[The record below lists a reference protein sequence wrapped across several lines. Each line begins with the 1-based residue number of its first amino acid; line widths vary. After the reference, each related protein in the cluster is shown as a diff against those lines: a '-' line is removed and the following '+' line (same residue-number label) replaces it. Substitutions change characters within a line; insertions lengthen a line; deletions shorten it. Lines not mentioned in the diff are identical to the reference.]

1 MSGIFGGVSEM
12 FRAKGEGTVPFENQT
27 KRILG
32 FLDAMEEEKRTPA
45 DLLFM
50 ATYMASITTAG
61 VSRPDIFAYTG
72 RRGEYVPS
80 KYIAKV
86 DYFVKRWNYSYAEG
100 LKIVAKKIKNEVL
113 QSVFNRYANSI
124 ESGVPDEEFL
134 ERELATIRSVYRN
147 TVEQGIEMVK
157 KWGDAYVA
165 MLFSGVLVALIIMLS
180 VAIFSPGG
188 MESTLTLSYLIIV
201 FISLFG
207 LITMYRSVP
216 EDRRTHGLPDRCSRE
231 QATIRR
237 MERPLLIVT
246 ILGCALLWF
255 LGVPGGFIYLLSG
268 ILLAPLGILGY
279 QDDARIIGRDKD
291 FPTFIRT
298 LGSVMGGKGVP
309 MVQGFLEVDR
319 ASLPKIRDLV
329 DSIYSKLNLG
339 LDENQSWNRFIGES
353 GSNNIYKYT
362 NIFRDSIT
370 LGSPP
375 DKVGLIVGTSSL
387 EQVLLRD
394 KRHMVSMGFVSL
406 LIPMHAAMVGILLFL
421 FQIMANIS
429 ESMKTMMDSLGESQA
444 AISGGTSAMPAGLNV
459 NFFMNF
465 PIGQMTAYVM
475 IVIFLITISNIIAG
489 RIVYGGDRYIFYLF
503 ASVLFIISGA
513 LSIIAPVIVTALLP
527 ISLPTALP
535 GV

>member
-1 MSGIFGGVSEM
+1 MPGLFGGLGEAL
-12 FRAKGEGTVPFENQT
+12 RAKSQGKVPFDAGL
-27 KRILG
+27 KRIRG
-32 FLDAMEEEKRTPA
+32 FIEGIEEEKKMA
-45 DLLFM
+45 SDLLFM

-61 VSRPDIFAYTG
+61 VSRPDIFSYTG
-72 RRGEYVPS
+72 KRYEYVPS
-80 KYIAKV
+80 KYVGKA
-86 DYFVKRWNYSYAEG
+86 DYFVKRWNYSYSEAM
-100 LKIVAKKIKNEVL
+100 KIVAKNMRNEVL
-113 QSVFNRYANSI
+113 KSVFNRYANSI

-134 ERELATIRSVYRN
+134 ERELATIRTVYRN

-180 VAIFSPGG
+180 VAIFAPGG
-188 MESTLTLSYLIIV
+188 IDATLNLSYFVVIV
-201 FISLFG
+201 ISVFG
-207 LITMYRSVP
+207 LVTMFRSMP
-216 EDRRTHGLPDRCSRE
+216 EDRRTHGLKDHCSRE

-237 MERPLLIVT
+237 MERPLLLVT
-246 ILGCALLWF
+246 VAGCIMLWVM
-255 LGVPGGFIYLLSG
+255 GKDAGFIYLLAG
-268 ILLAPLGILGY
+268 ILLAPLGIIGFI
-279 QDDARIIGRDKD
+279 DDSHIIGRDTD

-309 MVQGFLEVDR
+309 MVQGIVEVDR

-329 DSIYSKLNLG
+329 DAIYSKLNLG

-362 NIFRDSIT
+362 NIFRDSVT
-370 LGSPP
+370 LGGSP
-375 DKVGLIVGTSSL
+375 DKVGLIVGTSCL

-421 FQIMANIS
+421 FNIMANIS
-429 ESMKTMMDSLGESQA
+429 TAIETMMSGLGESQA
-444 AISGGTSAMPAGLNV
+444 AIQGGTSTMPAGLNV
-459 NFFMNF
+459 SFLMHF
-465 PIGQMTAYVM
+465 PIDKMTVYVM
-475 IVIFLITISNIIAG
+475 IIILLITISNIIAG

-503 ASVLFIISGA
+503 ATILFTISGVLA
-513 LSIIAPVIVTALLP
+513 IVAPILVRIFFNIPV
-527 ISLPTALP
+527 PTFT

>member
-1 MSGIFGGVSEM
+1 MSSLFGGFSEM
-12 FRAKGEGTVPFENQT
+12 FRARGEWKLPLENQL
-27 KRILG
+27 KRIVG
-32 FLDAMEEEKRTPA
+32 FLDTLEEEKRTPA

-61 VSRPDIFAYTG
+61 VSRPDIFSYTG
-72 RRGEYVPS
+72 KRHEYVPS

-86 DYFVKRWNYSYAEG
+86 DYFVKRWNYSYSES
-100 LKIVAKKIKNEVL
+100 LKIVAKKINNEVL

-180 VAIFSPGG
+180 VAIFAPGG
-188 MESTLTLSYLIIV
+188 IGSTLNLSYLVVI
-201 FISLFG
+201 FISAFG
-207 LITMYRSVP
+207 LITMYRSMP
-216 EDRRTHGLPDRCSRE
+216 EDKRTHGLPDRCSRE
-231 QATIRR
+231 QGTIRR

-246 ILGCALLWF
+246 GLGCALLWF
-255 LGVPGGFIYLLSG
+255 LGVQAGFIYLLAG
-268 ILLAPLGILGY
+268 ILLAPLGIFGY
-279 QDDARIIGRDKD
+279 IDDSRIIGRDSD

-339 LDENQSWNRFIGES
+339 LDENQSWNRFVGES

-362 NIFRDSIT
+362 NIFRDSVT
-370 LGSPP
+370 LGGSP

-394 KRHMVSMGFVSL
+394 KRHQVSMGFVSL

-421 FQIMANIS
+421 FEIMANIS
-429 ESMKTMMDSLGESQA
+429 EAMKTMMSSLGESQA
-444 AISGGTSAMPAGLNV
+444 AISGGSSALPSGLNV

-465 PIGQMTAYVM
+465 PVDKMATYVM
-475 IVIFLITISNIIAG
+475 IVILLITISNTIAG

-503 ASVLFIISGA
+503 ASILFIISGA
-513 LSIIAPVIVTALLP
+513 LSIVAPAIVTALLP
-527 ISLPTALP
+527 ITMPPMSGA
-535 GV
+535 

>member
-1 MSGIFGGVSEM
+1 MTGFFGGFSEM
-12 FRAKGEGTVPFENQT
+12 IRAKREGKLPLANQV
-27 KRILG
+27 KRIGG
-32 FLDAMEEEKRTPA
+32 FLDALEEEKRTPA

-61 VSRPDIFAYTG
+61 VSRPDIFSYTG
-72 RRGEYVPS
+72 KRHEYVPS
-80 KYIAKV
+80 KYIARV
-86 DYFVKRWNYSYAEG
+86 DYFVKRWNYSYAES
-100 LKIVAKKIKNEVL
+100 LKIVAKKIHNEML

-124 ESGVPDEEFL
+124 ESGVPDEEFID
-134 ERELATIRSVYRN
+134 RELATIRSVYRN

-188 MESTLTLSYLIIV
+188 IESTLNLSYLVVIV
-201 FISLFG
+201 ISAFG

-231 QATIRR
+231 QGTIRR

-246 ILGCALLWF
+246 GLGCALLWF
-255 LGVPGGFIYLLSG
+255 LGMPTGFLYLLAG
-268 ILLAPLGILGY
+268 ILIVPLGILGY
-279 QDDARIIGRDKD
+279 IDDAHIIGRDTD

-298 LGSVMGGKGVP
+298 LGSVMGGKNVP

-394 KRHMVSMGFVSL
+394 KRHMVAMGFVSL

-421 FQIMANIS
+421 FQIMVNIS
-429 ESMKTMMDSLGESQA
+429 NSMKTMMSSLGEAQT
-444 AISGGTSAMPAGLNV
+444 AISGGSSAMPVGLNV

-465 PIGQMTAYVM
+465 PVDQMTTYVM

-503 ASVLFIISGA
+503 AAILFIISGA
-513 LSIIAPVIVTALLP
+513 LSIIAPAIVTTLLP
-527 ISLPTALP
+527 ISMPGALP

>member
-1 MSGIFGGVSEM
+1 MADAFGGYADAMKAETRKKS
-12 FRAKGEGTVPFENQT
+12 PFEDQL
-27 KRILG
+27 KGIRGFISRI
-32 FLDAMEEEKRTPA
+32 DEEKRMTA

-61 VSRPDIFAYTG
+61 VSRPDIFSFTG
-72 RRGEYVPS
+72 KRYEYVPS
-80 KYIAKV
+80 KYIGKA
-86 DYFVKRWNYSYAEG
+86 DRLVKRWNYSYSEA
-100 LKIVAKKIKNEVL
+100 LKIVARNLKNEVL
-113 QSVFNRYANSI
+113 RSVFNRYANSI

-180 VAIFSPGG
+180 VAIFAPAGIDA
-188 MESTLTLSYLIIV
+188 TLNLSYLVVII
-201 FISLFG
+201 IAMFG
-207 LITMYRSVP
+207 IITMFRAVP
-216 EDRRTHGLPDRCSRE
+216 EDRRTHGLKDRCSRE
-231 QATIRR
+231 QATIRK
-237 MERPLLIVT
+237 MERPLLFVT
-246 ILGCALLWF
+246 VLGCLMLWF
-255 LGVPGGFIYLLSG
+255 FGVNAGFILLLVG
-268 ILLAPLGILGY
+268 VLLAPLGILGFI
-279 QDDARIIGRDKD
+279 DDNNIIGRDTD

-309 MVQGFLEVDR
+309 MVQGFTEVDR

-339 LDENQSWNRFIGES
+339 LDDDQSWNRFIGES

-362 NIFRDSIT
+362 NIFRDSVT
-370 LGSPP
+370 LGGSP

-406 LIPMHAAMVGILLFL
+406 VIPMHAAMVGILLFL
-421 FQIMANIS
+421 FHIMLNIS
-429 ESMKTMMDSLGESQA
+429 KSIQAVMAGFGEAQA
-444 AISGGTSAMPAGLNV
+444 AISSQSMGGMSSG
-459 NFFMNF
+459 MNILVSF
-465 PIGQMTAYVM
+465 PEDKMTAYVT
-475 IVIFLITISNIIAG
+475 IIIFLITIANIIAA
-489 RIVYGGDRYIFYLF
+489 RIVYGGDRYVYYLF
-503 ASVLFIISGA
+503 ATVFFAISGILVI
-513 LSIIAPVIVTALLP
+513 LSPIIVGFFFTIPVP
-527 ISLPTALP
+527 M

>member
-1 MSGIFGGVSEM
+1 MSGLFGGFSEM
-12 FRAKGEGTVPFENQT
+12 LRAKGEGKLPVGDQL
-27 KRILG
+27 KRIGG
-32 FLDAMEEEKRTPA
+32 FIEHLDEEKRIPA

-61 VSRPDIFAYTG
+61 VSRPDIFTYTG
-72 RRGEYVPS
+72 KRYEYVPT

-86 DYFVKRWNYSYAEG
+86 DYFVKRWNYSYSEA
-100 LKIVAKKIKNEVL
+100 LKIVAKNIRNDML

-180 VAIFSPGG
+180 VAIFAPGG
-188 MESTLTLSYLIIV
+188 IDATLNMSYLVVIIISV
-201 FISLFG
+201 FGIV
-207 LITMYRSVP
+207 TMFRAVP
-216 EDRRTHGLPDRCSRE
+216 EDRRTHGLKDRCSRE

-246 ILGCALLWF
+246 AAGCIMLWV
-255 LGVPGGFIYLLSG
+255 LGVSAGFIYLMAG
-268 ILLAPLGILGY
+268 ILLAPLGIIGFI
-279 QDDARIIGRDKD
+279 DDSHIIGRDTD

-298 LGSVMGGKGVP
+298 LGSVMGGKGIP

-329 DSIYSKLNLG
+329 DSIYSRLNLG

-362 NIFRDSIT
+362 NIFRDSVT
-370 LGSPP
+370 LGGSP
-375 DKVGLIVGTSSL
+375 DKVGQIVGTSCL

-421 FQIMANIS
+421 FQIMVNIS
-429 ESMKTMMDSLGESQA
+429 TAIDTMMSGLGESQA
-444 AISGGTSAMPAGLNV
+444 AISGSSSSLPAGLNV
-459 NFFMNF
+459 AFLMHF
-465 PIGQMTAYVM
+465 PVDKMTIYVM
-475 IVIFLITISNIIAG
+475 IIILLITISNIIAG

-503 ASVLFIISGA
+503 ATILFSISGA
-513 LSIIAPVIVTALLP
+513 LAIVAPIIVSIFFNI
-527 ISLPTALP
+527 PTFP

>member
-1 MSGIFGGVSEM
+1 MSGLFGGFAEAIRTRSQGKVDFEEGL
-12 FRAKGEGTVPFENQT
+12 KGI
-27 KRILG
+27 RG
-32 FLDAMEEEKRTPA
+32 FIDRVDEEKRMAA

-61 VSRPDIFAYTG
+61 VSRPDIFSFTG
-72 RRGEYVPS
+72 KRFEYVPS
-80 KYIAKV
+80 KYIGKA
-86 DYFVKRWNYSYAEG
+86 DYFVKRWNYSYSEA
-100 LKIVAKKIKNEVL
+100 LKIVAKNLRNDVL
-113 QSVFNRYANSI
+113 KSVFNRYANSI

-180 VAIFSPGG
+180 VAIFAPGG
-188 MESTLTLSYLIIV
+188 IDSTLNLSYFAVIT
-201 FISLFG
+201 ISVFG
-207 LITMYRSVP
+207 LITMFRAVP
-216 EDRRTHGLPDRCSRE
+216 EDRRTHGLKDRYSRE
-231 QATIRR
+231 QGTIRR
-237 MERPLLIVT
+237 MERPLLLVT
-246 ILGCALLWF
+246 GAGCALLWF
-255 LGVPGGFIYLLSG
+255 LGVPAGFIYLLAG
-268 ILLAPLGILGY
+268 VLLAPLGIIGFI
-279 QDDARIIGRDKD
+279 DDSHIIGRDTD

-298 LGSVMGGKGVP
+298 LGSVMGGKGIP

-362 NIFRDSIT
+362 NIFRDSVT
-370 LGSPP
+370 LGGSP
-375 DKVGLIVGTSSL
+375 DKVGLIVGTSCL

-406 LIPMHAAMVGILLFL
+406 LVPMHAAMVGILLFL
-421 FQIMANIS
+421 FHIMANIS
-429 ESMKTMMDSLGESQA
+429 TAIETVMSGLGESQA
-444 AISGGTSAMPAGLNV
+444 AISGGSSAMPTGLDV
-459 NFFMNF
+459 TFLMHF
-465 PIGQMTAYVM
+465 PIDKMTAYVM
-475 IVIFLITISNIIAG
+475 IIIFIITVSNIIAG

-503 ASVLFIISGA
+503 ATLLFSISGVLA
-513 LSIIAPVIVTALLP
+513 IAAPVIVG
-527 ISLPTALP
+527 IFFSIPTFP